1 MKKPDFDVKKKRNYT
16 SYNKKP
22 NNNSRFVVKKQVEF
36 NQDKLNQQSQDIQ
49 DILRLIQAVRIDR
62 MSQQENYNSYR
73 KKLIDDRMILDGE
86 LIAIKKRYHKQII
99 ELNNEFNLLKS
110 NYNIQLK
117 KLRKE
122 LAEVK

>member
-22 NNNSRFVVKKQVEF
+22 NNNRFVAKKQIEF
-36 NQDKLNQQSQDIQ
+36 NQDKLNEQSQNVQ
-49 DILRLIQAVRIDR
+49 DILRLIQAIRIDR
-62 MSQQENYNSYR
+62 ISQQENYNSYR
-73 KKLIDDRMILDGE
+73 KKLIDDRMALDGE
-86 LIAIKKRYHKQII
+86 LIAIKKNYHKRII